1 MIKIRSFLLAMIVA
15 TGFSAAAFGQTSP
28 REITA
33 EVGDIGRIEVLAPD
47 AEPNAFIILI
57 SDRDGLTP
65 DFRAEAGHLV
75 GRGAAVALVD
85 VREVMKQQAASE
97 DVDCHYIFGDFED
110 LARAAQRQ
118 LGMETWRQPLLLGV
132 GEGGTLAYL
141 ALAQAP
147 DNTAAG
153 AVSLGFEAHFESK
166 LPLCA
171 GAPKIGVSGTVN
183 AYGPMQEL
191 PGRWTWIANQAPQG
205 DLAEF
210 ATVTA
215 NATIKVVG
223 NAADGFNTAADAA
236 FAIAASLP
244 KPLAGLPLV
253 ELPASGKPTAM
264 VVFISGDGGWRDID
278 EQIGDYLA
286 AHGVAVIGVDSLR
299 YFWSKKDPKQI
310 AADLDQIITHYQRK
324 WHTERVGLL
333 GYSFGADVLPL
344 AWSKLSRESQNATSL
359 IAFLGLE
366 PTAELQISVEGW
378 LGLSSDAETPI
389 RPYLTGMPV
398 QKIMCFY
405 GADEKDEKDTA
416 CVYPELANA
425 TRIERPGGHHFDGD
439 YEPVA
444 KSILARLGGY
454 AQSLTAR

>member
-1 MIKIRSFLLAMIVA
+1 MKKIRLFWLAMIVA
-15 TGFSAAAFGQTSP
+15 AAFPSVAFGQTPP

-33 EVGDIGRIEVLAPD
+33 EVGDIGRIEVLAPEG
-47 AEPNAFIILI
+47 EPNAFIILI
-57 SDRDGLTP
+57 SDRDGLTSER
-65 DFRAEAGHLV
+65 RAEAGQLV

-118 LGMETWRQPLLLGV
+118 LGMETWRQPLLFGI
-132 GEGGTLAYL
+132 GEGGSLAYL

-153 AVSLGFEAHFESK
+153 AVSLGFDAHFESK
-166 LPLCA
+166 LPLCE
-171 GAPKIGVSGTVN
+171 GAPKMAASGPVY
-183 AYGPMQEL
+183 AYGPMREL
-191 PGRWTWIANQAPQG
+191 PGRWTWIADNAPRG

-210 ATVTA
+210 ANVTSKATV
-215 NATIKVVG
+215 KVVS
-223 NAADGFNTAADAA
+223 NAADRFNTAADAA
-236 FAIAASLP
+236 FAVAASLP
-244 KPLAGLPLV
+244 QALAGLPLV

-286 AHGVAVIGVDSLR
+286 ARGVAVIGVDSLR

-310 AADLDQIITHYQRK
+310 AADLDRIVTHYQRK

-344 AWSKLSRESQNATSL
+344 AWSKLSRESQNAISL

-378 LGLSSDAETPI
+378 LGLTSDGETPI
-389 RPYLTGMPV
+389 RPYLTSMPAE
-398 QKIMCFY
+398 KIMCFY

-416 CVYPELANA
+416 CVYPELDKA